1 MSADPS
7 LSGAEV
13 LDNVAAPSGGQ
24 ERRRQPEAPEGSFA
38 GIKAVGISSIQDT
51 LSCRRHSKD
60 FAYARGDYLRS
71 RVLVV
76 GLIFAILTPL
86 WVIMDIAVLP
96 AATLAY
102 TTPGRFFLMAGLLA
116 TIWLARCSRARIG
129 RIRISAGLLIALP
142 AAFYAL
148 VLTTLPTGAL
158 DSLVGYSFIPFL
170 LVATLSIFP
179 FTLAESA
186 VAGLA
191 LLVLHIFSQYVS
203 GSWMTPAGW
212 EDIWLLTA
220 LFVVALTANYF
231 HLVLLLRLY
240 REATHDPLTGLL
252 NRGALAH
259 NLQQLATVRPR
270 VPMTLLMLDMDHF
283 KRINDSHGHSVG
295 DQVLRKF
302 ASILRQQVRKAD
314 FVSRYGGEEFVA
326 VLVGTEKADATIV
339 AERIRQQAESA
350 HVYNHE
356 GATVPFTVSIGLA
369 SFHEDEPLDDVAK
382 RADDR
387 LYEAKK
393 RQRNCV
399 VSA

>member
-7 LSGAEV
+7 FTSAESLRGA
-13 LDNVAAPSGGQ
+13 AAQPAAN
-24 ERRRQPEAPEGSFA
+24 ERRRQPESPSGAFA

-142 AAFYAL
+142 ASFYAL
-148 VLTTLPTGAL
+148 VLITLPAGAI

-186 VAGLA
+186 ASGLA
-191 LLVLHIFSQYVS
+191 LLLLHIFSQYVS

-212 EDIWLLTA
+212 EDIWLLSA

-283 KRINDSHGHSVG
+283 KRINDAHGHSVG

-326 VLVGTEKADATIV
+326 VLVGTQKADAAIV
-339 AERIRQQAESA
+339 AERIRQQAEST

-356 GATVPFTVSIGLA
+356 GVPVPFTVSIGVA
-369 SFHEDEPLDDVAK
+369 SFHDDEPLDDVAR

>member
-7 LSGAEV
+7 LNGAKA
-13 LDNVAAPSGGQ
+13 LSDMAAQAAGP
-24 ERRRQPEAPEGSFA
+24 ERRRQPEAPPGAFA

-102 TTPGRFFLMAGLLA
+102 TTPGRFFLMAGLLL

-148 VLTTLPTGAL
+148 VLMTLPAGAL

-170 LVATLSIFP
+170 LVATLSVFP

-186 VAGLA
+186 AAGLA
-191 LLVLHIFSQYVS
+191 LLLLHIFSQYVS

-212 EDIWLLTA
+212 EDIWLLSA

-252 NRGALAH
+252 NRGALVH

-326 VLVGTEKADATIV
+326 VLVGTQKADAVAV
-339 AERIRQQAESA
+339 AERIRRQAEST

-356 GATVPFTVSIGLA
+356 GIPVPFTVSIGVA
-369 SFHEDEPLDDVAK
+369 GFHDDEPLDDVAR